1 MSNNPLKQYFR
12 RPAIYIK
19 LPSEGKYYDK
29 SVVETT
35 EMGDIP
41 IYPMTVL
48 DEITSKTP
56 DAVFNG
62 QAVVDIIHSCVPNI
76 KNAWEINVI
85 DLDAILVAIK
95 IASAGE
101 KMGVSTVCPQ
111 CSTEAEYDID
121 LIQVLSNQK
130 NVDYSVPLKIREL
143 EIKFKPLTYL
153 ETNKNNLAQF
163 ELQKALR
170 DLDGYE
176 DSEEKQKIINKTM
189 LSLNKKVAEIVAATI
204 EFIKTPECVVYE
216 KEYIAEFLEEC
227 DKMTNSA
234 IRDRSVDLKSQSQ
247 LKPLHLK
254 CQNCST
260 EYSQQLTLNITDFF
274 D

>member
-12 RPAIYIK
+12 RPSIYIK
-19 LPSEGKYYDK
+19 LPSEGKYYNK

-41 IYPMTVL
+41 IYPMTAL

-85 DLDAILVAIK
+85 DLDAILIAIK

-101 KMGVSTVCPQ
+101 KMGISTTCPK
-111 CSTEAEYDID
+111 CSTEAEYNID
-121 LIQVLSNQK
+121 LIQVLSHQK

-163 ELQKALR
+163 ELQRALR
-170 DLDGYE
+170 DLEGYE
-176 DSEEKQKIINKTM
+176 DSEEKQKLINKTM
-189 LSLNKKVAEIVAATI
+189 VNLNKKVAEILAATI
-204 EFIKTPECVVYE
+204 EYIKTPECVVHE
-216 KEYIAEFLEEC
+216 REYIAEFLEEC
-227 DKMTNSA
+227 DKMTNIT
-234 IRDRSVDLKSQSQ
+234 IRDKSIELKNQSQ
-247 LKPLHLK
+247 IKPLQIK

-260 EYSQQLTLNITDFF
+260 EYSQLLTLNITDFF
-274 D
+274 G